1 MIAVHTCFRSQREE
15 AVDLLDDFWIIIVV
29 KHVFGFLAAAAD
41 RDRKSCSALVAAVL
55 VAAAVRRLAD
65 RVVVVGPSR
74 RGCSGLLVEYGLGFG
89 WFGFGCAG
97 GA

>member
-1 MIAVHTCFRSQREE
+1 M
-15 AVDLLDDFWIIIVV
+15 
-29 KHVFGFLAAAAD
+29 HVFGFLAAAAD
-41 RDRKSCSALVAAVL
+41 RDRKSCSALVAA
-55 VAAAVRRLAD
+55 AAVHRLAD

-74 RGCSGLLVEYGLGFG
+74 RGCSGLLVEFGLGFG